1 MTSSFELKFVFG
13 LFVLCVFQLFFTEAK
28 FNLPRITPRPPV
40 IQPSIRRTQISP
52 PSVSRATTSGLG
64 VPSSVSQ
71 SLQTLESHRLRP
83 AFTSSQ
89 TSAADSMS
97 DVVLYHEPYP
107 LSAPSASASATLHRT
122 SSSPTSFNTANSP
135 SIMREATVLHREAAS
150 VLNAG
155 RTVPYQNPSLLH
167 RIIPNLENIKK
178 VGNYLKNGAIAVA
191 GTGGAI
197 TIVDAIKGDEHS
209 DEKKEGEEERKTDN
223 ANRTM
228 DGKNIFISTKK
239 PDYHNPLGDE
249 YK

>member
-1 MTSSFELKFVFG
+1 MTSSSFELKFVFG
-13 LFVLCVFQLFFTEAK
+13 LFVLCGFQLFFTEAK
-28 FNLPRITPRPPV
+28 FKLPKI
-40 IQPSIRRTQISP
+40 SSRRTPISA
-52 PSVSRATTSGLG
+52 PSVSRATISGLG

-71 SLQTLESHRLRP
+71 SLETLESRRLKP

-89 TSAADSMS
+89 TSAADSLS
-97 DVVLYHEPYP
+97 DVVLYHETYP
-107 LSAPSASASATLHRT
+107 LSAPSSTSAVLRRV

-135 SIMREATVLHREAAS
+135 SIMRETTALHRQAAS

-167 RIIPNLENIKK
+167 RMIPNLENIKK
-178 VGNYLKNGAIAVA
+178 VGNYLNSGAIAVA

-197 TIVDAIKGDEHS
+197 TIVDAIKSDKHS
-209 DEKKEGEEERKTDN
+209 DDNKEQEEKSESETDN
-223 ANRTM
+223 ANRPM
-228 DGKNIFISTKK
+228 DGNFFFTSTKK